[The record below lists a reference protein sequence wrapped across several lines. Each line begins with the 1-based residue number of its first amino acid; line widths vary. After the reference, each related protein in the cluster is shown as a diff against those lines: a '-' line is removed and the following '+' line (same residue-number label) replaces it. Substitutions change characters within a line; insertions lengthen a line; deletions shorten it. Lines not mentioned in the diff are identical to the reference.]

1 MHAIFNLRDTEV
13 GMSTRELMAST
24 IIKLVGNMQGFVLI

>member
-13 GMSTRELMAST
+13 GMCTRELMAST
-24 IIKLVGNMQGFVLI
+24 IIKLVGNMQGFDLI